1 MSSGSKFA
9 RGTGRGQFRPPQ
21 NRGLVPLR
29 HGPASS
35 KKTSL
40 SQGRDT
46 FGTLGVGNGGTA
58 NAREESFQLLTHP
71 STMNRPFAMII
82 RLQPEILEE
91 LNQAE
96 ADGIQASMK
105 FGANATGHIIQVGSE
120 SFKFSSAS
128 EPGDLCDIYEQK
140 QGESGDAVLVEAG
153 SAWRKLSVQR
163 ILSATEKDRVK
174 KRTAEAEHRQK
185 RRKSILVD
193 PSTQMIIPQAGA
205 AEANGRKPLP
215 KLSKERPPKKQK
227 VTTSPIKQRPQT
239 TTTVVPGNR
248 QFASPAS
255 PSFDPPVTSGRS
267 NQMNYVSDSQPS
279 KGRAGS
285 DRVVVLPSLTQK
297 EKPRTAASAVLESVK
312 SGSATNLTDLRNFL
326 IGLLQENPKGVSIKV
341 IEKAVAEGLSGVA
354 DKRALDKVL
363 KSIASLHAP
372 GKYFLNAGVEKGSYL
387 EPGLPTGSGRVQEA
401 VRSTTN
407 EAEPLNGILE
417 KEASILEKGAPK
429 EKEESLPFNR
439 VLSSVVSHSDI
450 KETSPKLKG
459 DSTISNEVL
468 AKQEA
473 AAHVT
478 KDPSTGGSESSS
490 SSGTGSGSDSDSD
503 SSGSGSGTD
512 SGSGSGS
519 DSDSSSSSSGA
530 SMDEDVDIMS
540 DDDVEK
546 GKVDSKQKPKGR
558 ESKPLAKEEFKSR
571 ETSKVEEDHNFV
583 HDNLAP
589 TLDQR
594 NDARAGTMAKASDK
608 IIEAVFGTDEVDDLG
623 EDSGEHSRGEQS
635 KQENAAESKYGERK
649 TPAKALISNDSR
661 DRGNFEEHQ
670 GISTRDNE
678 TLGIGEALDTL
689 VEKISESNKEV
700 GSFGGS
706 RGGLHHKPLLKSGG
720 PGPGKDNDKRRADAV
735 HIGISSLDKRE
746 RNAYPS
752 GDGRSALKNR
762 SSLEVHTSL
771 HESSPMDTEERLQN
785 IAKPS
790 SERLSQAGAEPRK
803 AGSKKLTMR
812 ESREKFEK
820 AKASEAVLKGKS
832 PTNVARATQGS
843 SNAFEG
849 TLKLDDER
857 IDRVSERGCAEA
869 SDFLEIKQK
878 KDKAPEDK
886 ILDGPKAGDISGR
899 QSRDFETQHLQQK
912 DVVAPSKGSTHRVS
926 RESNHLSYGHDRES
940 PHFQNSSKVIKHS
953 RQKGESMDRAGL
965 LVELA
970 ERPLENTDSTR
981 KGKDMYGKGALKE
994 SEAGGGFSTGEPS
1007 NAVAKETAR
1016 TGESGQSHGRNNVR
1030 DSHRA
1035 VSQPVELRD
1044 PLLENGTLESKK
1056 WLPPMEDSR
1065 SKATSGL
1072 TNRPHYKGSLS
1083 PDQEDFQSLDKRLF
1097 EMSKH
1102 SPLRTFDD
1110 YRHHAYESRGG
1121 KRRPEETESA
1131 EMERSKRRGGAG
1143 QVKQPQHKEEWFQG
1157 GSVKQNH
1164 IEKGR
1169 FSASDSQEYAWT
1181 SKLSAFDSSVRSD
1194 EELDE
1199 LYRQQR
1205 ASQTRAASSD
1215 LHRDNLKAGDS
1226 LDNSKRLS
1234 PQIADE
1240 VEGCEFFASYEK
1252 KKPDL
1257 RGLISTFQE
1266 YKEYCKEYREKY
1278 PIYIKLNGV
1287 IEHNKK
1293 PFESLRKDMERA
1305 RCKDDEKKLA
1315 HTGAKVRREYAL
1327 RCKKRKRM
1335 LLTFRVLHE
1344 ELKVIK
1350 TRCKEY
1356 ADKVGQG

>member
-40 SQGRDT
+40 SQGRDSI
-46 FGTLGVGNGGTA
+46 GTLGVGNGGTA

-105 FGANATGHIIQVGSE
+105 FGANATGHTIQVGSE

-140 QGESGDAVLVEAG
+140 QGESGDPVLVEAG

-185 RRKSILVD
+185 LRKSILVD

-205 AEANGRKPLP
+205 AEANGRKPLA

-227 VTTSPIKQRPQT
+227 VTTSPIKQRPQS
-239 TTTVVPGNR
+239 TTTVVPGHR

-255 PSFDPPVTSGRS
+255 PSFDPPATSGRS
-267 NQMNYVSDSQPS
+267 NQMNYMSDSQPS

-285 DRVVVLPSLTQK
+285 DRVVVPPPSIQK
-297 EKPRTAASAVLESVK
+297 EKPRTAASAAPESVK

-326 IGLLQENPKGVSIKV
+326 IGLLQENPKGVSIKA
-341 IEKAVAEGLSGVA
+341 IEKAVAEGLSGGA

-387 EPGLPTGSGRVQEA
+387 EPGLPTSSGRVQEA
-401 VRSTTN
+401 VRPTTN

-417 KEASILEKGAPK
+417 KEAPK
-429 EKEESLPFNR
+429 EKEESSPFNR

-450 KETSPKLKG
+450 KETSPKLKR

-468 AKQEA
+468 TKQE

-490 SSGTGSGSDSDSD
+490 SSGTGSGSESDSD

-512 SGSGSGS
+512 SGSGSGSGS

-558 ESKPLAKEEFKSR
+558 ESKPLAREDFKSR
-571 ETSKVEEDHNFV
+571 ETREDHNFV
-583 HDNLAP
+583 LDNLAP
-589 TLDQR
+589 TLDQQ
-594 NDARAGTMAKASDK
+594 NDARAGTMAKASDN
-608 IIEAVFGTDEVDDLG
+608 IIEAVFGTDKVDDLG

-661 DRGNFEEHQ
+661 DRGIFEEHQ
-670 GISTRDNE
+670 GISIRDNE
-678 TLGIGEALDTL
+678 ALGIEEELDTL

-720 PGPGKDNDKRRADAV
+720 PGPGKDNDKRRADTE

-746 RNAYPS
+746 RSAYPS

-762 SSLEVHTSL
+762 SSLEVHSFL
-771 HESSPMDTEERLQN
+771 HESLPMDTEERLQN

-790 SERLSQAGAEPRK
+790 SERLSQAGMEPRK

-812 ESREKFEK
+812 ESRETFEK
-820 AKASEAVLKGKS
+820 AKAPEAVLKGKS

-857 IDRVSERGCAEA
+857 IDRISERGCAET
-869 SDFLEIKQK
+869 SDFLETKQK

-899 QSRDFETQHLQQK
+899 QSRDFETHHLQQK
-912 DVVAPSKGSTHRVS
+912 DVVAPSKGSTHHVS

-981 KGKDMYGKGALKE
+981 KGKDMYGKGAPKE
-994 SEAGGGFSTGEPS
+994 SEAGGRFSTGEPS

-1016 TGESGQSHGRNNVR
+1016 TGESGQSHGRNNMR

-1065 SKATSGL
+1065 SKATSGT

-1083 PDQEDFQSLDKRLF
+1083 PDQEDFQSLDRRLL

-1102 SPLRTFDD
+1102 SPVRTFDD
-1110 YRHHAYESRGG
+1110 YRHYAYESRSG

-1169 FSASDSQEYAWT
+1169 FSASDSQEYAGT
-1181 SKLSAFDSSVRSD
+1181 SKFSAFDSSVRSD

-1215 LHRDNLKAGDS
+1215 LRRDNLKAGDS

-1234 PQIADE
+1234 PKIADE
-1240 VEGCEFFASYEK
+1240 VEGCEFFAPYER

-1287 IEHNKK
+1287 IEHYKK

-1315 HTGAKVRREYAL
+1315 HTGEKVRREYAL
-1327 RCKKRKRM
+1327 RRKKRKRM
-1335 LLTFRVLHE
+1335 LHTFRVLHE